1 MSSSSRFCPCQARS
15 YSVLGHISKSLSKVA
30 NLAATWLEEL
40 TFARQPLAYARGSLP
55 FGAATG
61 GDGNTADRLP
71 VDVCFQRGRGGA
83 RRVTGNRG
91 LIPNTASTG
100 TVPPQEVVRFLLY
113 PNTGVQRLRRRR
125 KPASPISPK
134 PSNPSEAGS
143 GTLVGWNAPK
153 VPEEPPSMTDA
164 LPASHIVAFVLIITT
179 FDASPG
185 DISPLTSGVLKPNPI
200 TLPPALLSDVWGAMV
215 PSINPVPARA
225 LPFVRNDTSVAKPAK
240 LVAITLARAAED
252 LGSFPP

>member
-100 TVPPQEVVRFLLY
+100 TVPPQEVVRFLL
-113 PNTGVQRLRRRR
+113 
-125 KPASPISPK
+125 
-134 PSNPSEAGS
+134 
-143 GTLVGWNAPK
+143 
-153 VPEEPPSMTDA
+153 
-164 LPASHIVAFVLIITT
+164 
-179 FDASPG
+179 
-185 DISPLTSGVLKPNPI
+185 
-200 TLPPALLSDVWGAMV
+200 
-215 PSINPVPARA
+215 
-225 LPFVRNDTSVAKPAK
+225 
-240 LVAITLARAAED
+240 
-252 LGSFPP
+252 